1 MIKTV
6 KNVLNSLGFVFR
18 FSFLFA
24 SRSSLSPHK
33 NCAKLENGASD
44 DAIASKGG
52 VAEKDSSNEQTRSNF
67 QQMISAA
74 VSNAQQ
80 QNMEYAFNNNRRRIG
95 SGRIVDSTR
104 ENLFPI
110 GMDARYMR
118 NKLFKE
124 DGKSLKSSKS
134 GIDLHWNDSANHPA
148 DIDNIDA
155 KSDEPEWANCGPIS

>member
-1 MIKTV
+1 MWQI
-6 KNVLNSLGFVFR
+6 
-18 FSFLFA
+18 
-24 SRSSLSPHK
+24 
-33 NCAKLENGASD
+33 ENGASD
-44 DAIASKGG
+44 GTFVSKGG
-52 VAEKDSSNEQTRSNF
+52 VTENDANNEQARTNF

-80 QNMEYAFNNNRRRIG
+80 QNMEYAANNRRRIG

-124 DGKSLKSSKS
+124 DGKSVKGWKSAF
-134 GIDLHWNDSANHPA
+134 DQHWNNNSETVKHAA
-148 DIDNIDA
+148 EIDNTDA